1 MAVTRYTVTCQRS
14 GGWWAISAPKIK
26 GLHSQARRLDQV
38 EAMARDAISLLLDVP
53 ADSFTLDVRPELP
66 DEAVEAL
73 RAREEAEQA
82 ERRAAAAT
90 RWAIEQLR
98 AAGFSVRDTGSL
110 LHLSPQRVSQIEHEA
125 A

>member
-1 MAVTRYTVTCQRS
+1 MAVNRYTVTCQRS
-14 GGWWAISAPKIK
+14 GGWWAIEVPEIK
-26 GLHSQARRLDQV
+26 GAHSQARRLDQV
-38 EAMARDAISLLLDVP
+38 EYMARDVIALMLDVP
-53 ADSFTLDVRPELP
+53 ADSFEVDIKPDLP
-66 DEAVEAL
+66 AEAVEAL
-73 RAREEAEQA
+73 RAREEAERA
-82 ERRAAAAT
+82 ERRAATAT